1 MGKKLELGGGKTG
14 FYRRL
19 SFKKPSPTL
28 VTNPTMPATDLCHPT
43 ENRPLSVEEYSAIQG
58 FPEEW
63 KICGHILEQYK
74 QIGNAVPVKLGEAI
88 ARTIIADMNNEKL
101 PQIEGF
107 KYSRYK
113 NTSDISWRNFMVQKF
128 NKMRHKKDKPE

>member
-1 MGKKLELGGGKTG
+1 
-14 FYRRL
+14 
-19 SFKKPSPTL
+19 
-28 VTNPTMPATDLCHPT
+28 
-43 ENRPLSVEEYSAIQG
+43 
-58 FPEEW
+58 
-63 KICGHILEQYK
+63 
-74 QIGNAVPVKLGEAI
+74 
-88 ARTIIADMNNEKL
+88 MNNEKL